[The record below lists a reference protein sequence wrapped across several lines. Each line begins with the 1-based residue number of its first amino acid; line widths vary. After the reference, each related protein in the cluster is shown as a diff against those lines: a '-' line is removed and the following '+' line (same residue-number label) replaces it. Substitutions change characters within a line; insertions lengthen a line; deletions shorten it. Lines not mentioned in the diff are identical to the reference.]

1 MRVDFVK
8 VQGGSFWFLQSS
20 RGFCE
25 IAISRV
31 RVDLV
36 KIKGVF
42 CKIDIHK
49 VQGPFSCKIAIHR
62 LQVDTKFEGFLVKFI
77 SQLFL
82 TVGLVVE
89 EF

>member
-1 MRVDFVK
+1 MVSPKFRGGGGVVK
-8 VQGGSFWFLQSS
+8 LPSVECVS
-20 RGFCE
+20 
-25 IAISRV
+25 ISLKLR
-31 RVDLV
+31 
-36 KIKGVF
+36 GVF

-49 VQGPFSCKIAIHR
+49 VQGPFSCKIVIHR